1 MNTCSCGQLVDER
14 STQCPRCQGL
24 QVLGLEAEATESEI
38 RRAYRLLAKTW
49 QPERFQGDE
58 KLKEAAAEK
67 LKEITT
73 AFEYLTSTS
82 IERGQGQRP
91 VNAAPFKSLE
101 ETPPEA
107 EAAPA
112 EAATASAA
120 PAAAVPAAVP
130 DAIPAEQPGQKSEP
144 FSRRT
149 GWFLGI
155 AALACVLLAGKLI
168 WTFLEAHNAD
178 SGQVAT
184 AGDSGKESAPA
195 GAPQAAPQA
204 APQTAPQAA
213 QPAPRSANGR
223 QPARSQ
229 AATRQSAPAP
239 PVVQS
244 FITAGS
250 TRAEVLAQQGPP
262 TASTEDKLVYG
273 KSELYLKDGV
283 VIGWR
288 IDPVSSP
295 IRVKLW
301 PQTPVDPRLDF
312 FYYGSSKDSV
322 LALQGTPTGFSENKF
337 EYGGSVVYF
346 QNNRVVSWRIDPA
359 SVPLRIR
366 PY

>member
-1 MNTCSCGQLVDER
+1 MNTCLCGQLVDEK

-24 QVLGLEAEATESEI
+24 QVLGLETEATESEI

-82 IERGQGQRP
+82 IERGMGQRP
-91 VNAAPFKSLE
+91 VNASPFKSLE

-112 EAATASAA
+112 TAATANAE
-120 PAAAVPAAVP
+120 PAAAEPAAIP
-130 DAIPAEQPGQKSEP
+130 DAIPAEQIGQKIKP
-144 FSRRT
+144 FSMRT
-149 GWFLGI
+149 GWILGI
-155 AALACVLLAGKLI
+155 AVLVCVLLAGGSI
-168 WTFLEAHNAD
+168 WTFLEAHNAN
-178 SGQVAT
+178 SGQAARV
-184 AGDSGKESAPA
+184 DDFGKESAPA
-195 GAPQAAPQA
+195 AAPQA
-204 APQTAPQAA
+204 APEAAPQAA
-213 QPAPRSANGR
+213 QPEPRSANSR
-223 QPARSQ
+223 KPARSQ

-239 PVVQS
+239 PVIQS

-262 TASTEDKLVYG
+262 TASSDDKLVYG
-273 KSELYLKDGV
+273 KSEVYLKDGV

-301 PQTPVDPRLDF
+301 PQASVDPGLDF

-346 QNNRVVSWRIDPA
+346 QHNRVVSWKNDPA

>member
-1 MNTCSCGQLVDER
+1 MNTCSCGQLVDEK

-24 QVLGLEAEATESEI
+24 QVLGLETEATESEI

-58 KLKEAAAEK
+58 RLKEAAAEK

-82 IERGQGQRP
+82 IERGLGQRP
-91 VNAAPFKSLE
+91 VNASPVKSLE
-101 ETPPEA
+101 ETAPEA

-112 EAATASAA
+112 EAAAANAA
-120 PAAAVPAAVP
+120 PAAAEPAAVQG
-130 DAIPAEQPGQKSEP
+130 AIPSEQPGQKSEP

-155 AALACVLLAGKLI
+155 AALACVLLAGILI

-184 AGDSGKESAPA
+184 TGDFGKESAPA
-195 GAPQAAPQA
+195 AV
-204 APQTAPQAA
+204 PQTASQAA
-213 QPAPRSANGR
+213 QPAPRSANSR

-262 TASTEDKLVYG
+262 TASSEDKLVYG

-288 IDPVSSP
+288 IDPASSP

-322 LALQGTPTGFSENKF
+322 LGLQGTPTGFSENKF

-346 QNNRVVSWRIDPA
+346 QNNRVVSWKIDPA
-359 SVPLRIR
+359 SIPLRIR